1 MVGVQ
6 LGNQVKRSATQ
17 LMEKPHLLEKMAMH
31 SLMKKR
37 TYSSKKNGSRTK
49 LTIDI
54 SRNENPY
61 GASPYALQAAKR
73 ALKKNSHQYPDP
85 TSTLVRQKLG
95 ETHNIDPNQIV
106 VAPGSEAILNTLP
119 NAFLTGGGLDTFAFP
134 ALSFYRYQEIVHTQ
148 GVPYIKSREAVDT
161 GVSMNSLFFA
171 SRMDDVAVVQL
182 ANPSNPTGLI
192 IDKDRIVRFLDTMPS
207 NILFVYDA
215 AYAEFCKS
223 PDYTDGVELVQNYPN
238 VLVLKTLSKAYG
250 LAGMRV
256 GYGVSSQ
263 ENIDRIN
270 SVRSQ
275 YWMSAHSQ
283 AAAVEAL
290 NDVQHLNDSEQTTV
304 EVRENFQQALDTLNL
319 PYTPSHANFVLVEFG
334 RDGWPG
340 AEIVNN
346 LLKRRGIIVRPMAET
361 YGLGNHL
368 RFSIGTMEQMHDV
381 CNALQEIKR
390 LSQYF

>member
-6 LGNQVKRSATQ
+6 FNNQVKRCVAQ
-17 LMEKPHLLEKMAMH
+17 LTEKPHLVEKIATH
-31 SLMKKR
+31 ALTKKR
-37 TYSSKKNGSRTK
+37 TYSSKMNGSKTK
-49 LTIDI
+49 STIDI

-61 GASPYALQAAKR
+61 GASPYALQAGVR
-73 ALKKNSHQYPDP
+73 ALQNDTHQYPDP

-95 ETHNIDPNQIV
+95 EKHNIDPNQIV
-106 VAPGSEAILNTLP
+106 VAPGSEAILNALP

-134 ALSFYRYQEIVHTQ
+134 SLSFYRYQEITNTQ

-171 SRMDDVAVVQL
+171 SRMDDVAVIQL

-192 IDKDRIVRFLDTMPS
+192 VDKDRIIRFLDTMPS

-275 YWMSAHSQ
+275 YWMSAPSQ
-283 AAAVEAL
+283 AAAVAAL
-290 NDVQHLNDSEQTTV
+290 NDVKHLNDSVQKTV
-304 EVRENFQQALDTLNL
+304 EVRKNFQQALDTLNL
-319 PYTPSHANFVLVEFG
+319 PYTPSHANFVLIEFG
-334 RDGWPG
+334 RDGWPS

-346 LLKRRGIIVRPMAET
+346 MLKTRGIIVRPMADT
-361 YGLGNHL
+361 YGLDNHL
-368 RFSIGTMEQMHDV
+368 RFSIGTMEQMKYV
-381 CNALQEIKR
+381 CNALQEIKS
-390 LSQYF
+390 LYKYF